1 MDDLSVRLGVHELI
15 AAYTDCIDE
24 DRLEEWPDFFT
35 EQCRYLIT
43 SRVDHAAGLRHGVVY
58 AASRGMLADRVMALR
73 KANIFE
79 PHRYR
84 HIVGPIRV
92 QRVEGTVAHV
102 QSNMLVVR
110 IMHDGETA
118 LFVTGRYLDRIDV
131 SSAPYRFNERI
142 VVLDSH
148 KIDTLLVIPL

>member
-1 MDDLSVRLGVHELI
+1 MDEVAVRLGVHELI
-15 AAYTDCIDE
+15 ATYVECIDE

-43 SRVDHAAGLRHGVVY
+43 SRLDHAAGLRHGIIY

-84 HIVGPIRV
+84 HVVGPIRV
-92 QRVEGTVAHV
+92 PRIEASVAHA
-102 QSNMLVVR
+102 QSNFLAVR
-110 IMHDGETA
+110 IMHNGETR
-118 LFVTGRYLDRIDV
+118 LFATGRCLDRIDITGT
-131 SSAPYRFNERI
+131 PYRFIERI
-142 VVLDSH
+142 VVLDSD